1 MEDWMQTLVMIGTT
15 FAVFGAVGFSI
26 KRQVD
31 RIVDKQDCTVLDMRT
46 DSKRKRRFDDRDHR
60 SYQLEQEVQDLR
72 VEVRKMEIKQ
82 VRMLGFLEGRGVI
95 GKAPAGVE

>member
-82 VRMLGFLEGRGVI
+82 ARMLGFLEGRGVI

>member
-1 MEDWMQTLVMIGTT
+1 MEDWTQTLIMIGTS
-15 FAVFGAVGFSI
+15 FAAFGAIAISI

-46 DSKRKRRFDDRDHR
+46 ESKRKRRFDDRDHR

-72 VEVRKMEIKQ
+72 VDVRKMEIKQ
-82 VRMLGFLEGRGVI
+82 ARMLGFLEGRGI
-95 GKAPAGVE
+95 TGKAPAGVE

>member
-82 VRMLGFLEGRGVI
+82 ARMLGFLEGRGI
-95 GKAPAGVE
+95 TGKAPAGVE